1 MPAPPDPQ
9 QPLQRPPLRAKYP
22 LGVFI
27 ADDHPIVRSGIRDE
41 LARHAEVE
49 MLGEATIAE
58 ALQAAA

>member
-1 MPAPPDPQ
+1 M
-9 QPLQRPPLRAKYP
+9 
-22 LGVFI
+22 GVLI